1 MLTRVGSDF
10 LRFAFL
16 PARTLIQH
24 RRLIFRL
31 TVRDI
36 AARYRGSMLGVAWSL
51 LSPLLLLAV
60 FAFFFGLIFRS
71 RWSPTET
78 GVGSF
83 AVFAFSG
90 LVLHGF
96 ISDVLGRAH
105 TVVRSHPSFVK
116 RVVFPLEALVW
127 VPVFSAAF
135 HLLAYLAVLV
145 VFVVVVKGG
154 VPITGPLVALWLLPV
169 MLLGGGLC
177 FLFAALGVFF
187 RDLGQIV
194 PFLATTLLYVS
205 PVFYAMDAVPKPLRP
220 VLNANPLAW
229 LIEGIRS
236 ALITGSA
243 FDRSAFLVVT
253 IAAWLF
259 IAMTC
264 WLFRRLS
271 PAFADLV

>member
-1 MLTRVGSDF
+1 MLTRVGSGF
-10 LRFAFL
+10 LRFALL
-16 PARTLIQH
+16 PARTLILH
-24 RRLIFRL
+24 RGLVFRL
-31 TVRDI
+31 TARDI
-36 AARYRGSMLGVAWSL
+36 AARYRGSVLGVAWSL

-71 RWSPTET
+71 RWSSTET

-90 LVLHGF
+90 LVVHGF
-96 ISDVLGRAH
+96 IADILGRAH
-105 TVVRSHPSFVK
+105 AVVRSHPSFVK

-135 HLLAYLAVLV
+135 HLLAYLAVLI
-145 VFVVVVKGG
+145 VFISIVKGG
-154 VPITGPLVALWLLPV
+154 LPVTSPFAVLWLLPV
-169 MLLGGGLC
+169 LLLGGGVC
-177 FLFAALGVFF
+177 FLFSALGAFF

-205 PVFYAMDAVPKPLRP
+205 PVFYSMDAVPEPLRP

-229 LIEGIRS
+229 LIEGFRS
-236 ALITGSA
+236 ALITGNA
-243 FDRSAFLVVT
+243 FDWRAFSVIT
-253 IAAWLF
+253 IVAWILAA
-259 IAMTC
+259 MSC